1 MGIIKDNPVD
11 IIEDFMS
18 TPVLS
23 VDVDTSV
30 EEAAKEMLEKG
41 VSCLLVNEKE
51 DSVGIITATDLVK
64 RVIAKGLDARTTKIQ
79 SVMSKPII
87 SINHYWDRSDAS
99 NLMQKNKI
107 KHLAVTDQKKMV
119 GILTPNDM
127 LW

>member
-51 DSVGIITATDLVK
+51 DSVGIITSTDLVK

-79 SVMSKPII
+79 SAMSKPII
-87 SINHYWDRSDAS
+87 SINPYYDRNDAN
-99 NLMQKNKI
+99 NLMRRNKI
-107 KHLAVTDQKKMV
+107 KHLAVTNQRKIV

-127 LW
+127 LT

>member
-1 MGIIKDNPVD
+1 
-11 IIEDFMS
+11 
-18 TPVLS
+18 
-23 VDVDTSV
+23 
-30 EEAAKEMLEKG
+30 
-41 VSCLLVNEKE
+41 
-51 DSVGIITATDLVK
+51 
-64 RVIAKGLDARTTKIQ
+64 
-79 SVMSKPII
+79 MSKPII

>member
-1 MGIIKDNPVD
+1 MDIIKNNPVD
-11 IIEDFMS
+11 IIKDFMS

-30 EEAAKEMLEKG
+30 EEVAKEMLEKG

-51 DSVGIITATDLVK
+51 DSVGIITSTDLVK

-79 SVMSKPII
+79 SAMSKPII
-87 SINHYWDRSDAS
+87 SINPYYDRNDAN
-99 NLMQKNKI
+99 NLMRRNKI
-107 KHLAVTDQKKMV
+107 KHLAVTNQRKIV

-127 LW
+127 LT